1 MLCPLC
7 FPEHR
12 RRHPEC
18 LPGRTH
24 VCLSSQRT
32 VLGKATTGL
41 PRHREAL
48 TGRAAVRLL
57 PQTAHRRRQTPR
69 IKLWCS
75 KPSQG
80 LLLLPRVVMS
90 RTWPGELL
98 GLWLLQTESPTR
110 SSVHRDGADGETRR
124 GREPA
129 GASRWPGMAN
139 ASEAGCQ
146 QPLGPREKLISSSW
160 SCSTLGAQ
168 RPPGPTKGS
177 FPSGQGVSG
186 PRCCPGRGAVRFG
199 PWTGS
204 SGFVMLKNNIRRKMP
219 AIHWAA
225 CRKRAGGKRC
235 SLS

>member
-1 MLCPLC
+1 MGTGSARDTPGCSAPHSAGSLLCGTSCCRTECADPFGTLLLCPLC

-18 LPGRTH
+18 PPGRTH

-41 PRHREAL
+41 PRHRKAL

-69 IKLWCS
+69 TKLWCS

-80 LLLLPRVVMS
+80 LSLLPRVAMS

-110 SSVHRDGADGETRR
+110 SSVHRDGAGGETQR

-129 GASRWPGMAN
+129 GASVAR
-139 ASEAGCQ
+139 
-146 QPLGPREKLISSSW
+146 
-160 SCSTLGAQ
+160 
-168 RPPGPTKGS
+168 
-177 FPSGQGVSG
+177 
-186 PRCCPGRGAVRFG
+186 
-199 PWTGS
+199 
-204 SGFVMLKNNIRRKMP
+204 
-219 AIHWAA
+219 H
-225 CRKRAGGKRC
+225 GKR
-235 SLS
+235 L